1 VKITPVA
8 PALPFLPKSEDSI
21 SALLPSPETCLSGE
35 VAPDKCNS
43 SINNN
48 TIVNKKKRMTLV
60 PKPATATNTL
70 DPIDSSLFPVKEED
84 KLPVLLT
91 DEENEDE
98 FGEFL
103 LDAVQWL

>member
-1 VKITPVA
+1 
-8 PALPFLPKSEDSI
+8 
-21 SALLPSPETCLSGE
+21 
-35 VAPDKCNS
+35 
-43 SINNN
+43 
-48 TIVNKKKRMTLV
+48 MTLV
-60 PKPATATNTL
+60 PKPATAPTTL